1 MTVFAAGE
9 PGHGLGTVLRLQPPP
24 IVPGQADGGQAD
36 MFEIICTDCG
46 DDPGLGYFEV
56 SSRLQAI
63 RGPRPAE
70 AALAE
75 FNKHLGWAG

>member
-1 MTVFAAGE
+1 MTAFAAGQ
-9 PGHGLGTVLRLQPPP
+9 PGHGLGAVLRRQPSPAAREH
-24 IVPGQADGGQAD
+24 GDGGHAAV
-36 MFEIICTDCG
+36 FEIICSDCG

-56 SSRLQAI
+56 SPRLQAI